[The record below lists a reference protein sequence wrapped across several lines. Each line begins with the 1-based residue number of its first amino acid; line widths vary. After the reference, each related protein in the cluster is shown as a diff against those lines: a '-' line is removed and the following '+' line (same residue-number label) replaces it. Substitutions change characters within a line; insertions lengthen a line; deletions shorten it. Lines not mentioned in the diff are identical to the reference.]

1 MKRILFGIAVL
12 FWFTNAW
19 PQLRAIE
26 LSHYVFEDFKNGMVL
41 MKDGTSRGAVLN
53 YNSLSEE
60 MVFSEKGKKWAIADE
75 EILRI
80 DSIFI
85 ENRVFFLL
93 NNKFVE
99 LLFNSDTEF
108 YAEYRC
114 NVQSPGR
121 PTAYGGT
128 SRSTTSTSYGQLTYQ
143 THIYEL
149 KLPDEFEVDPYIIYW
164 LKKDGELHRIL
175 NLRQLNKIYSDKR
188 NLIRDYQKENHVI
201 FKQPETVVRFIEFLE
216 EN

>member
-1 MKRILFGIAVL
+1 M
-12 FWFTNAW
+12 
-19 PQLRAIE
+19 
-26 LSHYVFEDFKNGMVL
+26 KNGALRRAM
-41 MKDGTSRGAVLN
+41 LN
-53 YNSLSEE
+53 YNSLSGE
-60 MVFSEKGKKWAIADE
+60 MVFVEKGKKLAIADE
-75 EILRI
+75 ELPKI
-80 DSIFI
+80 DSIYI

-99 LLFNSDTEF
+99 LLYKSDAEL

-114 NVQSPGR
+114 NVQSPGK

-143 THIYEL
+143 NRIYEL
-149 KLPDEFEVDPYIIYW
+149 ELPDEFEVDPYIIYW

-175 NLRQLNKIYSDKR
+175 NLRQLNRIYSDKR
-188 NLIRDYQKENHVI
+188 NLIRDYQKENNVV
-201 FKQPETVVRFIEFLE
+201 FKLPETVVRFIEFLE